1 MTAKTEIP
9 VQQNGGVDAGV
20 LAWTSA
26 VLGDAITVERGLR
39 EGGSPW
45 LIRTSRAS
53 AVLRVAPC
61 DASER
66 LATEVTALRFAAKA
80 GLPVPEVLGHDDGTA
95 TGFALVLTVLLP
107 GTSDIPA
114 SPDAGRLRTMG
125 AIAARI
131 STAAPGPDAGLPG
144 RSGPIEDVPWARL
157 RKERGAPAIV
167 MRAEKVV
174 GGTTPEDTR
183 TALTHGDIW
192 AGNTLWDDRGKLTAV
207 LDWDAAGTGSPGID
221 LGSVRIDA
229 ALCYGLE
236 TAAEVLSG
244 WQDEAGRPAP
254 DVPYWDLVAALATP
268 PDMAWVAPTIA
279 DQGRP
284 DITGDL
290 LNERREAFL
299 QAALDVLDPR

>member
-1 MTAKTEIP
+1 MTADTGIP
-9 VQQNGGVDAGV
+9 VQQNSDVDAAV

-26 VLGDAITVERGLR
+26 ILGGPITVERGLR

-45 LIRTSRAS
+45 LIRAGRAS
-53 AVLRVAPC
+53 AVLRVAPS
-61 DASER
+61 DASKR
-66 LATEVTALRFAAKA
+66 LATEVTALRLAAKA

-95 TGFALVLTVLLP
+95 TGFALVLTALLP
-107 GTSDIPA
+107 GSSVIPT
-114 SPDAGRLRTMG
+114 SPDARRLREMG

-131 STAAPGPDAGLPG
+131 AAVTPGPGAGLPS
-144 RSGPIEDVPWARL
+144 RSGPIDDFPWARL
-157 RKERGAPAIV
+157 RKERGAPAII

-174 GGTTPEDTR
+174 AGTTPEDRR

-192 AGNTLWDDRGKLTAV
+192 VGNTLWDDRGTLTAV

-229 ALCYGLE
+229 ALCYGIE

-244 WQDEAGRPAP
+244 WEDEAGRTAP

-290 LNERREAFL
+290 LNERREAFV
-299 QAALDVLDPR
+299 QAALNNLDPR